1 MSAEIKEYISACEMC
16 RKLDT
21 TSQAEET
28 LMSHEVPFS
37 PWVKIAAY
45 IFTLDGK
52 DYVVTIAYYS
62 NFLEIDRL
70 WVGGWVSPLNL
81 PMIYSRRKCA

>member
-1 MSAEIKEYISACEMC
+1 MC

-21 TSQAEET
+21 TSQAKET
-28 LMSHEVPFS
+28 LMSHEVPFR

-52 DYVVTIAYYS
+52 DYLVTIDYYS

-70 WVGGWVSPLNL
+70 WVGVSPKSAYD
-81 PMIYSRRKCA
+81 I